1 MYIRKLH
8 DIINE
13 YNNTYYRSIKIK
25 PVDVKS
31 RTYFGFCLKKIEKDS
46 KFKIGDHIR
55 ISTYKSFLQN
65 AMFQIGQIGRSFCK

>member
-31 RTYFGFCLKKIEKDS
+31 RTYFSFCLKKIEKDS

-55 ISTYKSFLQN
+55 ISTYKSFFAKCYVPNWSNWKKFL
-65 AMFQIGQIGRSFCK
+65 